1 MNLCRTFTT
10 LIFGLVLSCTA
21 SEGSTPQGKS
31 PSKGKLK
38 VVVVDWQE
46 ARIPGPKILI
56 RGSKFKVDVKANEAG
71 EFETDVPVG
80 IYEVSAHSEGFQK
93 FRQKG
98 VIVHEGKTK
107 SVRIQLTVTPTVI
120 KAPRDGIYLWRGIV

>member
-1 MNLCRTFTT
+1 
-10 LIFGLVLSCTA
+10 
-21 SEGSTPQGKS
+21 
-31 PSKGKLK
+31 
-38 VVVVDWQE
+38 
-46 ARIPGPKILI
+46 
-56 RGSKFKVDVKANEAG
+56 
-71 EFETDVPVG
+71 VG